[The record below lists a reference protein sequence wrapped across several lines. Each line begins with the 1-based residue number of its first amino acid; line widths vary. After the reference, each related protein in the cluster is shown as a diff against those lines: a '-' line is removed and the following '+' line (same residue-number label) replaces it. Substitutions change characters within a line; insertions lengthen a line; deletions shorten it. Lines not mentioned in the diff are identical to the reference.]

1 MSITSS
7 SPNSYRLSWSPSCR
21 LLTSK
26 STDLPV
32 PLGPEIEASA
42 VELLLAMTL
51 VLLLAMVPVRSLPVV
66 ADCALSETFLSGLNF
81 NIGSDSERMCSS
93 SWGNQSESCPK
104 SSWTFGELIR
114 LLLAV
119 PLPLLIL
126 ALGAPPF
133 CLLIWGGGWAS
144 DDCEA
149 LP

>member
-51 VLLLAMVPVRSLPVV
+51 VLLLAIVPARMLPVV
-66 ADCALSETFLSGLNF
+66 ADCAPNETFLSGLN
-81 NIGSDSERMCSS
+81 IGSDSERICSS
-93 SWGNQSESCPK
+93 SLGNQSESWPK

-119 PLPLLIL
+119 PLPLLVL

-133 CLLIWGGGWAS
+133 CLLIWGGGCAS

-149 LP
+149 LT